1 MLRLNVGHVLSR
13 SVGFIR
19 QVRFSGEQVTVASD
33 LVLTRL
39 ASETQ
44 LTRTPQGI
52 LLEGTI
58 DTTRGMEC
66 VRCLAEYTLT
76 AEMDIS
82 ELYTYPPEPEVEWT
96 VDEDCVLNLAPLL
109 RELLLVEEPIQAL
122 CSPDCKGLCTA
133 CGQDWNL
140 DGCPCP
146 REGGDARFAVLQEL
160 LKAD

>member
-58 DTTRGMEC
+58 DTTRNMEC
-66 VRCLAEYTLT
+66 VRCLSVYAWQAEVN
-76 AEMDIS
+76 IS

-96 VDEDCVLNLAPLL
+96 IDEDCMLNIAPLL
-109 RELLLVEEPIQAL
+109 RELLLVEEPMQAL
-122 CSPDCKGLCTA
+122 CGPDCRGLCPD
-133 CGQDWNL
+133 CGQNWNIG
-140 DGCPCP
+140 DCACPS
-146 REGGDARFAVLQEL
+146 ESGDARFAVLREL
-160 LKAD
+160 LGAD